1 MCQGKVEIGISGRC
15 YMKWAHYYADYLL
28 ILPLLN
34 TVLKTYLG
42 IQVFRGKGALTLMVQ
57 CVGCGGET
65 NKKQCGTPTF
75 GGSG

>member
-1 MCQGKVEIGISGRC
+1 
-15 YMKWAHYYADYLL
+15 MKWAHYYADYLL

-65 NKKQCGTPTF
+65 KSNVERQHLGVLGEGF
-75 GGSG
+75 